1 MAAIW
6 ALGVILVVAAATAT
20 LVGSQLIEV
29 EYTEFRDQWLAD
41 GRPVGG
47 KRSRAEA
54 SFWVSGFSRS
64 SVLNQWLLET
74 PTWVRGHTHASQLLR
89 TIRISAGAMLLSMLG
104 LVLVTVY
111 LASH

>member
-6 ALGVILVVAAATAT
+6 ALGVILVVAAAIAMF
-20 LVGSQLIEV
+20 VGSQLIEV

-41 GRPVGG
+41 GRPAGG
-47 KRSRAEA
+47 KRSRTEA
-54 SFWVSGFSRS
+54 SFWVSGSSRNT
-64 SVLNQWLLET
+64 VLNRWLLET

-89 TIRISAGAMLLSMLG
+89 AIRVSAVAMLLSMLG